1 MHTSPAPRSHA
12 SATRRDTSSSPSM
25 YDLPRTSSLPCSPPA
40 PAAPLPLFFPPH
52 TACLFGGCRA
62 CCTCRV
68 PGRRAHLSFA
78 EGAELARVGA
88 HVRCAHN
95 RRVSAPAL
103 VHTPKVQHG
112 CSGRGRQ
119 GGAQVGR
126 SGAGARGGVLYWML
140 RLHRK
145 LVADPHTLS
154 RSRSAPSQMACS
166 RAPPLWPRA
175 YPRRPWG
182 PRCPRGCARVMG
194 VHGSMCVAVAGG
206 DGAASGIRRVDRAGT
221 AAGGGRGRGRCGPPT
236 AAPPHAGYRHR

>member
-1 MHTSPAPRSHA
+1 MSPVKSGWMPPCMHTSPAPRSHA

-40 PAAPLPLFFPPH
+40 PAAPLPLVFPPH
-52 TACLFGGCRA
+52 TACLFGGCQA

-126 SGAGARGGVLYWML
+126 RWGAAVREPAAAHCTGCCGCTGSS
-140 RLHRK
+140 
-145 LVADPHTLS
+145 S
-154 RSRSAPSQMACS
+154 RIRTPSPAAGPRRRRWPAAAPRRCGFGRTPAAPST
-166 RAPPLWPRA
+166 
-175 YPRRPWG
+175 
-182 PRCPRGCARVMG
+182 RG
-194 VHGSMCVAVAGG
+194 AV
-206 DGAASGIRRVDRAGT
+206 
-221 AAGGGRGRGRCGPPT
+221 CG
-236 AAPPHAGYRHR
+236 